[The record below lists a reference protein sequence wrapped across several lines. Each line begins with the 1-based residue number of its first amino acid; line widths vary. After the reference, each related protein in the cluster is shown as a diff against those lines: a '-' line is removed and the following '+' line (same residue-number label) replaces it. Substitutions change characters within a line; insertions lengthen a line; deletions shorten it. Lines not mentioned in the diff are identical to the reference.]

1 MNRIV
6 LFFLVFAFQT
16 TLFGQTV
23 SVPYR
28 VGNKFGISDQNGKI
42 LIPAQF
48 DVVEVESY
56 KETYFQGFTFQE
68 NAVLSSF
75 IYKNKIVLSNQ
86 KYNNYYLSEDL
97 ILATKYKTGRLSSY
111 HSEGEDYQTEYE
123 HLYTKEGKIIIS
135 EDALSVYVNNVDEE
149 KKLNQVLIS
158 TTDKNKKYSL
168 FLYDKKLKKI
178 GKKTKYLIFDPQI
191 IYK

>member
-1 MNRIV
+1 MNNIV
-6 LFFLVFAFQT
+6 FFFLAITFHAN
-16 TLFGQTV
+16 LFGQTI

-48 DVVEVESY
+48 DVVELERY
-56 KETYFQGFTFQE
+56 KEVYFQGFTFQE

-97 ILATKYKTGRLSSY
+97 IVATKYKSGRLSSY
-111 HSEGEDYQTEYE
+111 HSEGEEYYTEYE
-123 HLYTKEGKIIIS
+123 HLYTKEGK
-135 EDALSVYVNNVDEE
+135 
-149 KKLNQVLIS
+149 
-158 TTDKNKKYSL
+158 
-168 FLYDKKLKKI
+168 
-178 GKKTKYLIFDPQI
+178 
-191 IYK
+191 